1 MTRYDFNDIDV
12 RLDGAQFS
20 APGRHIFYN
29 NSASIPYSK
38 VRGSF
43 FVRTTVTEEVE
54 YVFQY
59 TI

>member
-12 RLDGAQFS
+12 RLEGAQFS

-29 NSASIPYSK
+29 NSASIPSLK

-43 FVRTTVTEEVE
+43 FVLSR
-54 YVFQY
+54 
-59 TI
+59 IGGNLCLPR